1 MTLSVTAV
9 GAKPPCYKWRRNG
22 QDITHPKCSG
32 IDTSTLTISCFSS
45 EHEGNYTCIVS
56 DGKEVL
62 ESAPA
67 KLKLGKQ
74 KLVEG
79 ISLIEMSNCN
89 FHLLIAIIIISVVNI
104 TLSI

>member
-22 QDITHPKCSG
+22 QDITHPKYSG
-32 IDTSTLTISCFSS
+32 IDTPTLTISCFSP

-56 DGKEVL
+56 DGNEVF

-74 KLVEG
+74 TFVEG
-79 ISLIEMSNCN
+79 TYLVEMSNCI
-89 FHLLIAIIIISVVNI
+89 FHLAIIS
-104 TLSI
+104 